1 MSADLSG
8 FDVSPWL
15 GRTKRTRVR
24 ATRETV
30 ELLETSLDRA
40 LPGADATLA
49 PLRHWLWF
57 FAPPAV
63 PTSQLGPDGHSP
75 RGDLAPEWP
84 LPRRMWAASDVRF
97 LLPVPLDAWLVRESV
112 LESATVKSGRSGT
125 LGFVVLRHRW
135 LLEDGRCAIDDAQT
149 AVYRE
154 AAAGEAAGAAGSP
167 GGGPAA
173 SGASAGT
180 SPSAGAP
187 PAPAASAP
195 APAWEAVH
203 RPEAPLL
210 FRSSALTFNTHRIH
224 YDLPYVTGVEGYPGL
239 VVHGPL
245 MATLMLD
252 AFRDAHPTASVRR
265 YVFRA
270 LSPAFAGSPLHCGGV
285 PAGDGRA
292 KVWVRGADGRE
303 HLSGEVEFD

>member
-1 MSADLSG
+1 MAADLAS
-8 FDVSPWL
+8 FDVSPWV
-15 GRTKRTRVR
+15 GRRSSTRVR
-24 ATRETV
+24 ATRETLG
-30 ELLETSLDRA
+30 LLETSLDR
-40 LPGADATLA
+40 PVPADDAPIA

-57 FAPPAV
+57 FAPPAT
-63 PTSQLGPDGHSP
+63 PTALLGPDGHSP
-75 RGDLAPEWP
+75 RGELAPEWP

-97 LLPVPLDAWLVRESV
+97 LLPVPADAWLVRESV
-112 LESATVKSGRSGT
+112 LESATVKSGRTGT

-154 AAAGEAAGAAGSP
+154 AA
-167 GGGPAA
+167 
-173 SGASAGT
+173 T
-180 SPSAGAP
+180 
-187 PAPAASAP
+187 APAAATAAPRADAATGAP
-195 APAWEAVH
+195 AAAPLAAAAQAQVPPPAWESVH
-203 RPEAPLL
+203 RPGPTLL
-210 FRSSALTFNTHRIH
+210 FRYSALTFNTHRIH

-252 AFRDAHPTASVRR
+252 AFRDAHPGASVRR
-265 YVFRA
+265 YAFRA
-270 LSPAFAGSPLHCGGV
+270 LSPAYADAPLHCGGV

-292 KVWVRGADGRE
+292 TLWVRGADGRE

>member
-1 MSADLSG
+1 MAAALSS
-8 FDVSPWL
+8 FDVSPWV
-15 GRTKRTRVR
+15 GRRTVTRVR

-30 ELLETSLDRA
+30 ALLETSLDRPV
-40 LPGADATLA
+40 PGEREPIA

-57 FAPPAV
+57 FAPPAT
-63 PTSQLGPDGHSP
+63 PTSRLAPDGHSP
-75 RGDLAPEWP
+75 RGELAPEWP

-97 LLPVPLDAWLVRESV
+97 LLAVPPDAWLTRESV
-112 LESATVKSGRSGT
+112 LESATVKTGRSGT

-154 AAAGEAAGAAGSP
+154 AAAG
-167 GGGPAA
+167 
-173 SGASAGT
+173 T
-180 SPSAGAP
+180 AP
-187 PAPAASAP
+187 PAASAP
-195 APAWEAVH
+195 AAPPAPGPEPAWESVRH
-203 RPEAPLL
+203 PEPTLL
-210 FRSSALTFNTHRIH
+210 FRYSALTFNTHRIH
-224 YDLPYVTGVEGYPGL
+224 YDLPYTTGVEGYPGL

-252 AFRDAHPTASVRR
+252 AFRDAHPGATVRR

-285 PAGDGRA
+285 PTGEGRA
-292 KVWVRGADGRE
+292 RLWVRGADGRE
-303 HLSGEVEFD
+303 HLAGEVEFD